1 MLCFCFFYFLPTRRE
16 ILSGLFSAF
25 RNKMCPLDSGK
36 HDLMVVLKKIL
47 IKLLVCWSYF
57 SMIWKADG
65 PMPLFDKVL
74 YQQTRADISKEN
86 GRSAQ
91 QNQIFRHPVSL
102 FALCFYSSWKFI
114 TFRNYYLS
122 TCSVTFYILIKA
134 LFTICIY
141 DVIQS
146 CSICLTI
153 FITSFMLQL
162 TTFEPLIHFCD
173 SGI

>member
-102 FALCFYSSWKFI
+102 FKLCFYSSWKFI
-114 TFRNYYLS
+114 TFRNSVISAHAASHSIFSSKPCSLFVFTMLFKVVVCASLFSSLLS
-122 TCSVTFYILIKA
+122 CFS
-134 LFTICIY
+134 
-141 DVIQS
+141 
-146 CSICLTI
+146 
-153 FITSFMLQL
+153 
-162 TTFEPLIHFCD
+162 
-173 SGI
+173 